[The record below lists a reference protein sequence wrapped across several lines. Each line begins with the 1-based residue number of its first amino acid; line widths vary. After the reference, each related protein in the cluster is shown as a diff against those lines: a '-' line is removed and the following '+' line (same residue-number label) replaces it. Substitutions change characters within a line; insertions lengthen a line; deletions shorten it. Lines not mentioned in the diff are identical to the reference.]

1 MFRIYRS
8 LLISSRLVWRNWG
21 ECKLFQVRET
31 VKSCKTHVTCGN
43 LLVLPVSAIQQTRQS
58 LQNCGNPF
66 YFWVSAISQTHR
78 TFKTCG
84 NHLSLSISAILQARK
99 SILTCGKLLV
109 FLFSASPHAC
119 RHFLAC
125 GKLLALPVSAIL
137 STNKLFLTC
146 GNPLTS
152 ITPRRYWR
160 RDARRTFVRHFHLRI
175 SAIRRRLLSQLEI
188 VLPLRLVCFFTHHL

>member
-84 NHLSLSISAILQARK
+84 NHPSLSISAILQARK

-109 FLFSASPHAC
+109 
-119 RHFLAC
+119 
-125 GKLLALPVSAIL
+125 LPVSAIL